1 MTKQYDAI
9 VFIGRFQPFHN
20 AHLEIF
26 KQAAALADKVILVV
40 GSAWQP
46 RTYKNPFTADD
57 RYAMIY
63 HTLSNL
69 GYEEE
74 QDFVVVGTRDNLY
87 NDTAWAVSVQE
98 IVKTETAP
106 TDKVAIIGHKKDE
119 SSYYLEM
126 FPQWELV
133 EVPLVEEL
141 SATNIRDLYFRE
153 DSNLNFIQGV
163 VPERILEYL
172 EKFKKTEEFAQIVRE
187 RQFEENYKKQFAS
200 YPYPP
205 TFVTVDAVVIQSG
218 HILMINRRAEPG
230 RGLLALPGGFL
241 DAHSDASLEDAMIRE
256 LREETGLKVP
266 SPVLRGNIKNTHVF
280 DAIQRSS
287 RGRTITHAFNICLPD
302 GELPKVRG
310 GSDATSATWI
320 PLSQVD
326 SSQTFEDHYE
336 IISYFTGV

>member
-26 KQAAALADKVILVV
+26 KQAATLADKVILVV
-40 GSAWQP
+40 GSANQP

-74 QDFVVVGTRDNLY
+74 RDFVVVTTRDSLY
-87 NDTAWAVSVQE
+87 NDTAWAVRVQE
-98 IVKTETAP
+98 IVNVETAP
-106 TDKVAIIGHKKDE
+106 TDNVAIIGHKKDE

-141 SATNIRDLYFRE
+141 SATHIRDLYFRE

-163 VPERILEYL
+163 VPQCILEHL
-172 EKFKKTEEFAQIVRE
+172 ENFKKTEEFAQIIRE
-187 RQFEENYKKQFAS
+187 RQSEEMYKQQFAS

-205 TFVTVDAVVIQSG
+205 TFVTVDAVVVQSG
-218 HILMINRRAEPG
+218 HILMITRRAEPG
-230 RGLLALPGGFL
+230 RGLFALPGGFL
-241 DAHSDASLEDAMIRE
+241 DAIIDKSLEDAMIRE
-256 LREETGLKVP
+256 LREEAGLKVP
-266 SPVLRGNIKNTHVF
+266 SPVLRGNIKSTRVF

-310 GSDATSATWI
+310 GSDATYATWI

-326 SSQTFEDHYE
+326 SAQTFEDHYE

>member
-1 MTKQYDAI
+1 MSKEYDAI

-20 AHLEIF
+20 AHLQIF
-26 KQAAALADKVILVV
+26 KQAATLAEKVILVV
-40 GSAWQP
+40 GSAYQP
-46 RTYKNPFTADD
+46 RTYKNPFTSED
-57 RYAMIY
+57 RYEMISL
-63 HTLSNL
+63 TLASL
-69 GYEEE
+69 EYEEE
-74 QDFVVVGTRDNLY
+74 LDFVIVRSRDSLY
-87 NDTAWAVSVQE
+87 NDTAWSVRVQE
-98 IVKTETAP
+98 IVKAKTRP

-163 VPERILEYL
+163 LPERILEYL

-187 RQFEENYKKQFAS
+187 RKFEEIYKQQFAS

-256 LREETGLKVP
+256 IREETGLKVP
-266 SPVLRGNIKNTHVF
+266 SPALRGNIKNTHVF

-302 GELPKVRG
+302 GDLPKVRG
-310 GSDATSATWI
+310 GSDALSAKWI

-336 IISYFTGV
+336 IISYFTGI

>member
-26 KQAAALADKVILVV
+26 KQAATLAKKVIVIV
-40 GSAWQP
+40 GSAIQP
-46 RTYKNPFTADD
+46 RTYKNPFIYED
-57 RYAMIY
+57 RYEMISN
-63 HTLSNL
+63 TLESL

-74 QDFVVVGTRDNLY
+74 VDFTIRGNRDSLY
-87 NDTAWAVSVQE
+87 NDTAWAVRVQQ
-98 IVKTETAP
+98 IVDAETAS
-106 TDKVAIIGHKKDE
+106 KVAIIGHKKDE

-141 SATNIRDLYFRE
+141 SATHIRDLYFRE

-163 VPERILEYL
+163 VPERILEHL
-172 EKFKKTEEFAQIVRE
+172 EEFKKTEEFAQIVRE
-187 RQFEENYKKQFAS
+187 RQFEEMYKQQFAS

-218 HILMINRRAEPG
+218 HILMITRRAEPG

-241 DAHSDASLEDAMIRE
+241 DANSDASLEDAMIRE

-326 SSQTFEDHYE
+326 SAQTFEDHYE

>member
-26 KQAAALADKVILVV
+26 KQAATLADKVILVV
-40 GSAWQP
+40 GSANQP
-46 RTYKNPFTADD
+46 RTYKNPFAAED
-57 RYAMIY
+57 RYAMISL
-63 HTLSNL
+63 TLSNL

-74 QDFVVVGTRDNLY
+74 QDFVVVTTRDSLY
-87 NDTAWAVSVQE
+87 NDTAWAVRVQE
-98 IVKTETAP
+98 IVNVETAP

-141 SATNIRDLYFRE
+141 SATHIRDLYFRE

-187 RQFEENYKKQFAS
+187 RQFEEMYKQQFAS
-200 YPYPP
+200 YPYLP

-218 HILMINRRAEPG
+218 HILMITRRAEPG
-230 RGLLALPGGFL
+230 RGLFALPGGFL
-241 DAHSDASLEDAMIRE
+241 DANSDASLEDAMIRE

-280 DAIQRSS
+280 DAIHRSS

-326 SSQTFEDHYE
+326 PSQTFEDHYE

>member
-26 KQAAALADKVILVV
+26 KQAAALAKKVIVIV
-40 GSAWQP
+40 GSAIQP
-46 RTYKNPFTADD
+46 RTYKNPFIYED
-57 RYAMIY
+57 RYEMISN
-63 HTLSNL
+63 TLESL

-74 QDFVVVGTRDNLY
+74 VDFTIRGNRDSLY
-87 NDTAWAVSVQE
+87 NDTAWAVRVQQ
-98 IVKTETAP
+98 IVDAETAS
-106 TDKVAIIGHKKDE
+106 KVAIIGHKKDE

-141 SATNIRDLYFRE
+141 SATHIRDLYFRE

-163 VPERILEYL
+163 VPERILEHL
-172 EKFKKTEEFAQIVRE
+172 EEFKKTEEFAQIVRE
-187 RQFEENYKKQFAS
+187 RQFEEMYKQQFAS

-218 HILMINRRAEPG
+218 HILMITRRAEPG

-241 DAHSDASLEDAMIRE
+241 DAYSDASLEDAMIRE

-326 SSQTFEDHYE
+326 SVQTFEDHYE